1 MQMEQAEHS
10 FAETLK
16 GYIGF
21 WCVAGGWAI
30 DMFINRQTRSHEDLE
45 IVVLRN
51 DYKNLYQHF
60 KKFSPQKIVTGGEEP
75 IFVPWDGE
83 EIEEDVIQLRLNPID
98 YVEFDLLLT
107 PSIGNNWICRRN
119 EAIQR
124 PLNEVIVRSK
134 TGLPLLAPE
143 IVLLFKAKYVREKD
157 AADFKNVYPK
167 LSNEAKNWF
176 QKNLK
181 IIHPGHIWLD

>member
-1 MQMEQAEHS
+1 MQLEQAQNS
-10 FAETLK
+10 FVETLK
-16 GYIGF
+16 GYDGF

-51 DYKNLYQHF
+51 DYENLYQHF
-60 KKFSPQKIVTGGEEP
+60 KKFSPLKIVTGEGEP
-75 IFVPWDGE
+75 VFVPWDGS
-83 EIEEDVIQLRLNPID
+83 EIEDEVIQLRLKPID

-107 PSIGNNWICRRN
+107 PSAQNNWICRRN
-119 EAIQR
+119 ESIQR
-124 PLNEVIVRSK
+124 PLNEVVVRSIE
-134 TGLPLLAPE
+134 GLPLLAPE

-157 AADFKNVYPK
+157 AQDFKNVYPK
-167 LSNEAKNWF
+167 LSNEAKIWF

-181 IIHPGHIWLD
+181 IIHPNHDWLD